1 MKHILLV
8 ISIIFQGFIFAQS
21 VIDIPAETFPFY
33 ELVEWKGNGAFLVNR
48 DQSWKSMKVF
58 LTFVGKQSTST
69 FMWKESFNPVNKT
82 SYLISGENARYIYFL
97 DNLTMIDGKYAYS
110 QINTAGTV
118 KSSATDLYYAVKK
131 LFPLTQED
139 LTLIDIINTD
149 KALIHVFRYHN
160 KKDKKY
166 IDIAAS
172 MTHHNLT
179 VYTGIIGETSE
190 QAIKDKLTNGWF
202 FVGST
207 NEQIYFAT
215 RDNQKKKDGFT
226 VKEFNTRVE
235 SKISTFLPD
244 LDGKF
249 DMIENV
255 GFGTDGKNY
264 LKNENSIEK
273 SVLTHINGKFYL
285 SGIKNEGS
293 SKDLQSYVFN
303 QDKWDLIGH
312 SSISASKQT
321 LKFGVMALNE
331 GLAIKLENTIQPVV
345 KLIPFDKTM
354 EVISTNYSP
363 QLLFNP
369 SRFIFDENKNDFIFK
384 LQNRIYTFNLGQ
396 LNKAGNVKFE
406 YQVR

>member
-1 MKHILLV
+1 M
-8 ISIIFQGFIFAQS
+8 
-21 VIDIPAETFPFY
+21 
-33 ELVEWKGNGAFLVNR
+33 
-48 DQSWKSMKVF
+48 
-58 LTFVGKQSTST
+58 
-69 FMWKESFNPVNKT
+69 
-82 SYLISGENARYIYFL
+82 
-97 DNLTMIDGKYAYS
+97 
-110 QINTAGTV
+110 
-118 KSSATDLYYAVKK
+118 
-131 LFPLTQED
+131 
-139 LTLIDIINTD
+139 TLIDIINTD

-190 QAIKDKLTNGWF
+190 QALKDKLTNGWF

-249 DMIENV
+249 DLIENV
-255 GFGTDGKNY
+255 GFGTDGNNY

-312 SSISASKQT
+312 SSISATKQT

-354 EVISTNYSP
+354 EVISTNYLP

-369 SRFIFDENKNDFIFK
+369 SRFIFDENKSDFIFK
-384 LQNRIYTFNLGQ
+384 LQNRVYTFNLDQ
-396 LNKAGNVKFE
+396 LNKTGNVKFE
-406 YQVR
+406 YQVK